1 MLSPNAGYAP
11 GSPESM
17 PGVIARRTSR
27 SERFSDQLL
36 VGLLVDPRAVIG
48 WAGDASISASLA
60 ALLIPFANAAAG
72 IRHVPRSALRAR
84 VFWRGGHFTHHAKR
98 PAQANRR
105 PDAAGMTSV
114 RSLAAAWRSGMRYTL
129 WGAYGVGRD

>member
-1 MLSPNAGYAP
+1 
-11 GSPESM
+11 M

-36 VGLLVDPRAVIG
+36 VGLLAGHRAVSG

-72 IRHVPRSALRAR
+72 IRHVPRSASGPACFGEVVISHTTPRDRLR
-84 VFWRGGHFTHHAKR
+84 
-98 PAQANRR
+98 QADDRA
-105 PDAAGMTSV
+105 PPE
-114 RSLAAAWRSGMRYTL
+114 
-129 WGAYGVGRD
+129 